1 MPHLEAAFPLDDL
14 EAEATEDTLF
24 ALGAVAVTLSD
35 AADTPILE
43 PKPGE
48 TPLWPTVHLAALFPI
63 ETDRAELEAELTTEF
78 GERVAGFAWRV
89 VEDRVWERE
98 WLKDFRPMRFGERLW
113 VVPGGMELPL
123 EAGAEAITL
132 ALDPGLAFGTGTH
145 PTTALCLRYLDSLGA
160 ELVGTRVL
168 DVGCGSG
175 ILAVAALRLGAATA
189 VGVDIDPQAEIAT
202 RENAERNGVAAQV
215 SLQPAAPPWPGAP
228 YDFTLANILAGPL
241 VELAP
246 DIAAATRTGGG
257 VVLAGLLAAQA
268 VEVMTAY
275 EPHFGM
281 VEFGTVDGWTCLAG
295 RRRGI

>member
-48 TPLWPTVHLAALFPI
+48 TPLWPTVHVAALFPI
-63 ETDRAELEAELTTEF
+63 ETDRAELAAELTAEF

-113 VVPGGMELPL
+113 VVPGGMALPE

-145 PTTALCLRYLDSLGA
+145 PTTALCLRYLDSLGV

-202 RENAERNGVAAQV
+202 RENAERNGVAARV
-215 SLQPAAPPWPGAP
+215 SLQPAAPPWSGAP

-268 VEVMTAY
+268 AEVMAAY
-275 EPHFGM
+275 EPHFAM

>member
-24 ALGAVAVTLSD
+24 ALGAVAVTLTD

-48 TPLWPTVHLAALFPI
+48 TPLWPTVRVEALFPI
-63 ETDRAELEAELTTEF
+63 ETDRTKLEAELTAEF

-98 WLKDFRPMRFGERLW
+98 WLKDFRPMRFGDRLW
-113 VVPGGMELPL
+113 VVPGGMDLPA
-123 EAGAEAITL
+123 EAGPDAITL

-160 ELVGTRVL
+160 ELAGAKVL

-202 RENAERNGVAAQV
+202 RENAERNGVATQV
-215 SLQPAAPPWPGAP
+215 SLEPATPPWPGAP

-246 DIAAATRTGGG
+246 DIAAATRGGGG

-268 VEVMTAY
+268 AEVMAAY
-275 EPHFGM
+275 EPNFAM

-295 RRRGI
+295 RRRGT

>member
-24 ALGAVAVTLSD
+24 ALGAVAVTLTD

-48 TPLWPTVHLAALFPI
+48 TPLWPTVRVEALFPI
-63 ETDRAELEAELTTEF
+63 ETERSELEAELTAEF

-113 VVPGGMELPL
+113 VVPGGMELPA
-123 EAGAEAITL
+123 EAGEDAITL

-145 PTTALCLRYLDSLGA
+145 PTTALCLRYLDSLGP
-160 ELVGTRVL
+160 ELAGTKVL

-202 RENAERNGVAAQV
+202 RENAERNAVAAQV
-215 SLQPAAPPWPGAP
+215 SLQPATPPWAGAP

-246 DIAAATRTGGG
+246 SIAAATRAGGG

-268 VEVMTAY
+268 EEVMAAY
-275 EPHFGM
+275 APHFVM
-281 VEFGTVDGWTCLAG
+281 REFGTVDGWTCLAG
-295 RRRGI
+295 RRRGT

>member
-35 AADTPILE
+35 AADSPILE

-48 TPLWPTVHLAALFPI
+48 TPLWPTVQVAALFPI
-63 ETDRAELEAELTTEF
+63 ETDRAELEAELTAEF
-78 GERVAGFAWRV
+78 GDRVAGFTWRV
-89 VEDRVWERE
+89 VEDRAWERE

-113 VVPGGMELPL
+113 VVPGGMALPA
-123 EAGAEAITL
+123 EAGTEAITL

-145 PTTALCLRYLDSLGA
+145 PTTALCLRYLDSLGV

-215 SLQPAAPPWPGAP
+215 SLHAATPPWPGAP

-268 VEVMTAY
+268 AEVMAAY
-275 EPHFGM
+275 EPHFTM
-281 VEFGTVDGWTCLAG
+281 MEFGTVDGWTCLAG

>member
-1 MPHLEAAFPLDDL
+1 MPHLEAAFPLAEL

-48 TPLWPTVHLAALFPI
+48 TPLWPTVHVAALFPI
-63 ETDRAELEAELTTEF
+63 ETDRAELEAELTAEF
-78 GERVAGFAWRV
+78 GECVAGFAWRV

-113 VVPGGMELPL
+113 VIPGGMELPL

-145 PTTALCLRYLDSLGA
+145 PTTALCLRYLDSLRA
-160 ELVGTRVL
+160 ELVGARVL

-246 DIAAATRTGGG
+246 DIAAATRAGGG

-268 VEVMTAY
+268 AEVMAAY
-275 EPHFGM
+275 APHFAM

>member
-24 ALGAVAVTLSD
+24 ALGAVAVTLTD

-48 TPLWPTVHLAALFPI
+48 TPLWPTVRVEALFPI
-63 ETDRAELEAELTTEF
+63 ETDRTELEAELTAEF

-98 WLKDFRPMRFGERLW
+98 WLKDFRPMRFGDRLW
-113 VVPGGMELPL
+113 VVPGGMDLPA
-123 EAGAEAITL
+123 EAGPDAITL

-160 ELVGTRVL
+160 ELAGTKVL

-189 VGVDIDPQAEIAT
+189 VGVDIDPQA
-202 RENAERNGVAAQV
+202 
-215 SLQPAAPPWPGAP
+215 
-228 YDFTLANILAGPL
+228 
-241 VELAP
+241 
-246 DIAAATRTGGG
+246 
-257 VVLAGLLAAQA
+257 
-268 VEVMTAY
+268 
-275 EPHFGM
+275 
-281 VEFGTVDGWTCLAG
+281 
-295 RRRGI
+295 

>member
-24 ALGAVAVTLSD
+24 ALGAVAVTLTD

-48 TPLWPTVHLAALFPI
+48 TPLWPTVRVEALFPI
-63 ETDRAELEAELTTEF
+63 ETDRTALEADLTAEF

-98 WLKDFRPMRFGERLW
+98 WLKDFKPMRFGERLW
-113 VVPGGMELPL
+113 VVPGGMDLPA
-123 EAGAEAITL
+123 EAGPDAITL

-160 ELVGTRVL
+160 ELAGAKVL

-202 RENAERNGVAAQV
+202 RENAERNGVATQV
-215 SLQPAAPPWPGAP
+215 SLEPATPPWPGAP

-246 DIAAATRTGGG
+246 DIAAATRSGGG

-268 VEVMTAY
+268 AEVMAAY
-275 EPHFGM
+275 EPHFAM

-295 RRRGI
+295 RRRGT